1 VTVAPEL
8 ALLPDA
14 ERLVSAYLRGS
25 ARIVALVDDRVY
37 TAFPAQQGDEPLVP
51 LLLVQRVGGTPPLSQ
66 PLVVDTAQLQ
76 FDAYGGRKVDAWRLA
91 ETTRAVLT
99 ELEGQVRPEGVVSAV
114 RFLRQAYEADATYPS
129 PRPRYLLDV
138 ELTVRTP
145 APGVLVREL
154 EPELAQSSRGGP

>member
-1 VTVAPEL
+1 MTAPAL

-14 ERLVSAYLRGS
+14 ERLVSSYLRS
-25 ARIVALVDDRVY
+25 SSRIVALVGDRVY
-37 TAFPAQQGDEPLVP
+37 TAFPAQGGDAP

-76 FDAYGGRKVDAWRLA
+76 IDAYGGRKVDAWTLA

-99 ELEGQVRPEGVVSAV
+99 ELEGEVRPEGVVSAV
-114 RFLRQAYEADATYPS
+114 RFLVLRYEPDATYPS

-145 APGVLVREL
+145 APGVLADEL
-154 EPELAQSSRGGP
+154 ELAGATSRPNRRSL